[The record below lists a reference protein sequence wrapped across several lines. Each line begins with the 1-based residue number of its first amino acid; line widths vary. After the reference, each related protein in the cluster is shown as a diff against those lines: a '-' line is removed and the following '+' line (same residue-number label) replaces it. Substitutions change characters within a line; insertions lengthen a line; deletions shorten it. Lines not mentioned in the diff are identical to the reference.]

1 MQLADE
7 IGIQACN
14 VLFKHI
20 ETMNRNLTSRHSN
33 KEINFSCLFGS
44 ICIRR
49 RKEAFTLIELLV
61 VIAIIAIL
69 AGMLLPALSKAKQ
82 KAHAIKCLNNHRQL
96 TYGWILY
103 ADDNEDKIT
112 AASDPRDAGGPEP
125 LKPAWVRGL
134 MDFNPDN
141 QSNWDVEKDIK
152 KSPLWSYIQSADIFK
167 CPADKSAV
175 TVNGKR
181 LSRVRSM
188 AMNVHCGAWGEN
200 ERVYWFGYKVYQ
212 NQSDF
217 TDPGP
222 SSTFLF
228 LDVREDAT
236 NFGNFLVGMKGYPN
250 EPEETAIFDFPAAY
264 HNNAATLSFVDG
276 HSEIKRWQHPDTT
289 PPLVKNGLLPEIE
302 SMPSMLVSPNNP
314 DVRWLQ
320 DHNTRRP

>member
-14 VLFKHI
+14 VLCNHI

-33 KEINFSCLFGS
+33 EEIGFSCLFGS

-82 KAHAIKCLNNHRQL
+82 KAHAIQCLNNHRQL

-152 KSPLWSYIQSADIFK
+152 KSPLWSYVQSADIFK

-236 NFGNFLVGMKGYPN
+236 NFGNFLVGMKGYPKRTRGN
-250 EPEETAIFDFPAAY
+250 SYFRFPR
-264 HNNAATLSFVDG
+264 SI
-276 HSEIKRWQHPDTT
+276 SQ
-289 PPLVKNGLLPEIE
+289 
-302 SMPSMLVSPNNP
+302 
-314 DVRWLQ
+314 
-320 DHNTRRP
+320 